1 MNSGNNITPSSI
13 AKEQLEA
20 KRAENP
26 KEIRGLSAQEEN
38 SLHSVRNLASAR
50 KTPLCS
56 TPHITST

>member
-26 KEIRGLSAQEEN
+26 KEIRGLSAQEEK
-38 SLHSVRNLASAR
+38 L
-50 KTPLCS
+50 LCVL
-56 TPHITST
+56 PHILQAPKGTQKERAILNR